1 MAIESN
7 EVWKDR
13 RIEALGREIKRL
25 RKAILNVPGDTGS
38 RVLQAFKDKLAT
50 AIEERAKIAYSQYKA

>member
-13 RIEALGREIKRL
+13 RIIALSKEVTYLRRAITNVMPETGARVLEALKTRL
-25 RKAILNVPGDTGS
+25 S
-38 RVLQAFKDKLAT
+38 T